1 MQVNEKKKIILRI
14 TWIFFICFC
23 SKPHGMSYVER
34 NRMLFLSILI
44 CTDDMCASV
53 YAFLMNTLHLS
64 SWDWRYVYEMDRTF
78 VMVACDLERINRLV
92 VAYRRCNKFAM
103 IRLEPAE
110 FNLITANKR
119 RITCSLLLLWLLF
132 LFGIDVSEKL
142 AVPTIFH
149 QLNLI
154 FLN

>member
-1 MQVNEKKKIILRI
+1 
-14 TWIFFICFC
+14 
-23 SKPHGMSYVER
+23 
-34 NRMLFLSILI
+34 
-44 CTDDMCASV
+44 
-53 YAFLMNTLHLS
+53 
-64 SWDWRYVYEMDRTF
+64 MDRTF